1 MPVCWNLLHVDSN
14 TTLWCHSCRSICWC
28 EITQSPNGS
37 VLKIY
42 NNCIKLHCNFELRK
56 FNTVAMSNN
65 CHQLTTVAPLNK
77 ICCEET
83 WLMGNYCWR
92 VTHSSKE
99 HGQKGTFQ
107 SISGMACC
115 CGKSCTTK
123 TELWIVEC
131 IIVAGKWGSVNWD
144 LFGKRRTLALCKN
157 PLCDRSLNVMW
168 QR

>member
-1 MPVCWNLLHVDSN
+1 MLTVTPLYDAIHVD
-14 TTLWCHSCRSICWC
+14 LFADVRSHNHQMAVC
-28 EITQSPNGS
+28 
-37 VLKIY
+37 LIY